1 MSVLEKLK
9 QKQQEK
15 AVENVKQFTKSR
27 NYEVDERFYQLSKDQ
42 KGNSNVKIRFV
53 PSLNT
58 AKDDLQYFTIQKVHN
73 VNWYKDPLNEKSEKK
88 YWTGVCPKSVS
99 KEHECP
105 ICDYGW
111 SEAGKIE
118 RLTGEEYANDPS
130 QILRKKYLREFTNND
145 KIITNILILK
155 DDINPDNVG
164 KVFLYELKPS
174 IFKSITDEISKVE
187 AKLQEFTSP
196 EERRARNLPE
206 NLEVFDA
213 FELTMSKAFYLKYK
227 DKKNH
232 PSADPKHYWG
242 DCYWDDI
249 FTDITN
255 GSQEAWDNLVTSAY
269 CLDEFTTEG
278 VQPDLDFLNKKLN
291 DLTFGKSSGNE
302 VQTQTASVSDKP
314 TEKVS
319 TPVVEAIVQKE
330 LPTVSADDLINSIVN
345 EVKTETAPV
354 PKEEPKVEAKQETP
368 VTKSADLD
376 MDAMLAELMNS

>member
-15 AVENVKQFTKSR
+15 AVENVKQFTKTR

-58 AKDDLQYFTIQKVHN
+58 AQDDLQYFTIQKVHN
-73 VNWYKDPLNEKSEKK
+73 VNWHKDPLNEKTEKK

-99 KEHECP
+99 KDYECP

-111 SEAGKIE
+111 TEADKIE

-130 QILRKKYLREFTNND
+130 QILRKKYLKEFTNND

-196 EERRARNLPE
+196 EERRSRNLPE
-206 NLEVFDA
+206 NLQAFDA
-213 FELTMSKAFYLKYK
+213 FDLTMSKAFYLKYK

-232 PSADPKHYWG
+232 PSQDPKHYWG
-242 DCYWDDI
+242 DSYWDDI
-249 FTDITN
+249 FTDVTN
-255 GSQEAWDNLVTSAY
+255 GSQEAWDSLVTSAY

-291 DLTFGKSSGNE
+291 ELTFGKSSGNE
-302 VQTQTASVSDKP
+302 VPSSNTSVSDKP

-319 TPVVEAIVQKE
+319 TPVVEPVIQKE

-345 EVKTETAPV
+345 ETKVEPAPV
-354 PKEEPKVEAKQETP
+354 PKEEPKVEAKQETTP
-368 VTKSADLD
+368 KSADLD